1 MHSKL
6 TLATT
11 MLALAWTGQPAAAA
25 PQDKT
30 LVEEAQ
36 LAAKYPGL
44 FTRSGKTLQ
53 IGKNEF
59 TDAGSCV
66 DNDPDCVFFRAD
78 AVYGGYVGV
87 WTHYLEQSDYL
98 LADPQGESTNIG
110 GRPVSS
116 PSGKRFFVLFED
128 PTLWTPLDGAAVWNW
143 AGPERLRVV
152 DKGLVE
158 VERFVAWRGESCV
171 ELIGRRR
178 YPDPYQPM
186 WLAEQDGDWRLTR
199 TRPPICSG

>member
-1 MHSKL
+1 VATKL
-6 TLATT
+6 TLVAVT
-11 MLALAWTGQPAAAA
+11 LALAATGDAAAGVL
-25 PQDKT
+25 PGET
-30 LVEEAQ
+30 LAAEAQ
-36 LAAKYPGL
+36 LAAKHPGL
-44 FTRSGKTLQ
+44 FTRSGKTLR

-59 TDAGSCV
+59 TDAGSCM

-78 AVYGGYVGV
+78 TVYGGYVGV
-87 WTHYLEQSDYL
+87 WTQYYEQSDYML
-98 LADPQGESTNIG
+98 VDPQSEWTTIG
-110 GRPVSS
+110 GKPVSS
-116 PSGKRFFVLFED
+116 PSGKRFFVLYED

-178 YPDPYQPM
+178 YPDPYKPM
-186 WLAEQDGDWRLTR
+186 WLAEQEGDWRLTH
-199 TRPPICSG
+199 TRPPICTG